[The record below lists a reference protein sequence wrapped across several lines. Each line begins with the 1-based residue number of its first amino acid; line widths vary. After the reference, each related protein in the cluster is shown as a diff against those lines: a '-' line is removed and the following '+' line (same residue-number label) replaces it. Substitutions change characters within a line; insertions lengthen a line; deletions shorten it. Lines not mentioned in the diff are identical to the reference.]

1 MGALQAGR
9 GACRGG
15 RAREDPL
22 THAHP
27 PTTNTSAHAHM
38 HALSALAS
46 LLPCAET
53 PFELLASAFITP
65 TELFYI
71 RNHLPVPQASALPPR
86 CPAPPPDHPHHPA
99 RPANQTQVPEAAEL
113 RKLHQLKEEV
123 GELAVVGEC

>member
-86 CPAPPPDHPHHPA
+86 CPAPPPPRCMSRA
-99 RPANQTQVPEAAEL
+99 RACMCACASVRVLVPVRA
-113 RKLHQLKEEV
+113 
-123 GELAVVGEC
+123 CC